1 MSLADQLD
9 VARWAPAL
17 RWALARVAY
26 RYFPG
31 LAAAVLR
38 MDAGGLDI
46 CRPVNLLAR
55 DLVQLPRSLNDDLLD
70 WFGRSEKILS
80 NHFTFL
86 NRWRELPEDIDWEP
100 NETEEWRA
108 DLHAFD
114 YGLDLAL
121 YFRISREER
130 YARHLRY
137 LIAHWVGANLPG
149 QGSGWRL
156 APLARRVRNWIL
168 AARPAALAGRLP
180 DLRRC

>member
-1 MSLADQLD
+1 
-9 VARWAPAL
+9 
-17 RWALARVAY
+17 
-26 RYFPG
+26 
-31 LAAAVLR
+31 